1 MKCPYCGYEEFK
13 VIDSRPKEEKI
24 RRRRECLQCG
34 RRFTTY
40 EVVEVPL
47 RLVVKRDGSIEPYDR
62 NKLLSGIYH
71 AIKKRPVTIVQV
83 NAIADEVEDK
93 YTGSLNSQM
102 TSDKIGAIVLECLRD
117 LDPIAYIRFAS
128 VYQDFHDVA
137 GFVAAI
143 SALDSENKK

>member
-24 RRRRECLQCG
+24 RRRRECLGCK

-40 EVVEVPL
+40 EVVEEPL

-71 AIKKRPVTIVQV
+71 AIKKRPVTIAQV

-93 YTGSLNSQM
+93 YTGILNSQM
-102 TSDKIGAIVLECLRD
+102 TSDKIGAVVLECLRD
-117 LDPIAYIRFAS
+117 IDAIAYIRFAS

-137 GFVAAI
+137 GFIAAI
-143 SALDSENKK
+143 SALDSEDED